1 MIVNLVWKEK
11 MQFVSSVGSHEVTM
25 DAKAPI
31 GQNQGQTPKELLVDA
46 LCGCT
51 AMDVIAWLRKN
62 KQTVE
67 HFAVQAEVSV
77 SEKGHPAV
85 FTAAHLLYKIEGEV
99 IASIAEQAVRLSQ
112 SQYCG
117 VSAML
122 AKAFPITWELLV
134 NGASVAKGEAA
145 FP

>member
-11 MQFVSSVGSHEVTM
+11 MQFVSSVGNHEVTM

-31 GQNQGQTPKELLVDA
+31 GQNQAQTPKELLVDA

-67 HFAVQAEVSV
+67 HFAVKAEISV
-77 SEKGHPAV
+77 SENGHPSV
-85 FTAAHLLYKIEGEV
+85 FTAAHLLYKLEGEV
-99 IASIAEQAVRLSQ
+99 MPSIAEQAVRLSQ
-112 SQYCG
+112 SEYCG

-122 AKAFPITWELLV
+122 SKAFPITWELIV
-134 NGASVAKGEAA
+134 NGESVAKGEAA